1 MNKNE
6 KIKIIIENYKV
17 LSKDIEKIDKRSLF
31 LKKKKKDLEE
41 VLISHFKD
49 KKLENMNGILL
60 TPNIR
65 RTALSKTYLEKIL
78 KKYYR
83 NYFLTNKNRLKN
95 IDISKFSEKK
105 SKELLNYIFKNRES
119 VKYYRLKIKKS

>member
-6 KIKIIIENYKV
+6 KIKIIIENYKT

-41 VLISHFKD
+41 VLINHFKD
-49 KKLENMNGILL
+49 KNLENMNGILL

-65 RTALSKTYLEKIL
+65 RTALSKIYLEKIL

-95 IDISKFSEKK
+95 VDISEFSEKK
-105 SKELLNYIFKNRES
+105 SKNLLNYILKNRES

>member
-1 MNKNE
+1 
-6 KIKIIIENYKV
+6 
-17 LSKDIEKIDKRSLF
+17 
-31 LKKKKKDLEE
+31 
-41 VLISHFKD
+41 
-49 KKLENMNGILL
+49 MNGILL